1 MGENVV
7 GCIIVDPAESL
18 AEDHCASPCRLGKI
32 IEFFLFVLEIFFRVK
47 FYEERI
53 DRIVGILA
61 GDQYFVITIILSL
74 WGLCHLKQ
82 VMEDTLE
89 TIYLIDHGPLRQ
101 LFVLFLL
108 LLVLGQTILIF
119 TWPVIF
125 NNHEAISVSSG
136 ESIWASGV
144 QVFVRGCTFILFR
157 WRSW

>member
-1 MGENVV
+1 MGKNVV
-7 GCIIVDPAESL
+7 GCILVNPAESL
-18 AEDHCASPCRLGKI
+18 AEDYCASPCRLGKI
-32 IEFFLFVLEIFFRVK
+32 IEFFLFVLEIFFSVK

-74 WGLCHLKQ
+74 WGFCHLKQ

-89 TIYLIDHGPLRQ
+89 TIYFIDHGPLRQ

-108 LLVLGQTILIF
+108 LLVLGQTIIIF

-125 NNHEAISVSSG
+125 NYHEAISVSSR
-136 ESIWASGV
+136 ESIWATGV

-157 WRSW
+157 LRSW